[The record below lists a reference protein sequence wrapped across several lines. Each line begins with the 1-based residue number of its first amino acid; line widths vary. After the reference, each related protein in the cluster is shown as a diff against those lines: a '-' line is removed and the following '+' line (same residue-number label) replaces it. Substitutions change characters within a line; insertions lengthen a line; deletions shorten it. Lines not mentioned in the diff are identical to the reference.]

1 LRTRILPTINMS
13 KIDEMYSRIN
23 ELASMKMNLEMQNKK
38 LRDENHE
45 LASNKASYKCYI
57 TAFKFTIIMF

>member
-1 LRTRILPTINMS
+1 MN

-23 ELASMKMNLEMQNKK
+23 ELAAMKMNLEIQNKK

-45 LASNKASYKCYI
+45 LASTFNHTRTPFLYLQRMYFS
-57 TAFKFTIIMF
+57 FKYSQM

>member
-1 LRTRILPTINMS
+1 MS

-45 LASNKASYKCYI
+45 LASNNFLKCY
-57 TAFKFTIIMF
+57 KYVYLQ

>member
-1 LRTRILPTINMS
+1 MS

-45 LASNKASYKCYI
+45 LAIKCDYFE
-57 TAFKFTIIMF
+57 ALE

>member
-1 LRTRILPTINMS
+1 MS